1 MLRDLNQAYPGGM
14 RRMGLCATG
23 VLGSAIPSSGGTSP
37 GLIYP
42 SLALPAD
49 ADKEYAYWFEEH
61 TFPAGALT
69 LDDFSAGTLPGLP
82 AGTYTA
88 TVRLEEWGVSL
99 GTFPWEYVVGEAP
112 PTISATLAVQEPN
125 ADTFSATV
133 TAVPVL
139 SATLAFAETG
149 ADVFSAAA
157 TVVPVVSATLAFA
170 ETGEDTFS
178 ATVQLVALVNAT
190 LAYTEPAGDVFSAI
204 VTPELVLSAWLAYAE
219 PAGDVFSGQAFVMPA
234 DGVTGRY
241 ASQADM
247 VARFGFTEMVQL
259 TDKTN
264 TATAID
270 IVVMGN
276 ALEDADAEID
286 ARLQARYSLPLQS
299 VPRLLVNIA
308 CDIARYRLYDDRA
321 TDQVTRRY
329 EDALKSLD
337 RISSGALQLGLDQVV
352 QTTPQNG
359 GPSFEAGDRIFSRDR
374 LADYTGDA

>member
-61 TFPAGALT
+61 TFPAGVLT

-99 GTFPWEYVVGEAP
+99 GTFPWEYVAGEAP

-125 ADTFSATV
+125 ADTFAATV
-133 TAVPVL
+133 TA
-139 SATLAFAETG
+139 
-149 ADVFSAAA
+149 
-157 TVVPVVSATLAFA
+157 VPVVSATLAFA
-170 ETGEDTFS
+170 ETGADVFS

-190 LAYTEPAGDVFSAI
+190 LAYTEPAGDVFSAV

-264 TATAID
+264 SATAID